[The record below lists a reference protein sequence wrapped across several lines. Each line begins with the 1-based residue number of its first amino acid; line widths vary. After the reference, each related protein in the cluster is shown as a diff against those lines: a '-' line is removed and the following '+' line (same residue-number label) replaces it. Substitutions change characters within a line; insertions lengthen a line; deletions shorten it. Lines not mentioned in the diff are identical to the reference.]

1 MVFNDPRSAAQ
12 PATSDAPLIAAPDA
26 GAGRPARWAASA
38 WVRLPVLFIL
48 MLAVDAITAG
58 INDTADGT
66 ALTALITGVATAG
79 LALAVYVG
87 LVRYLEGRRPR
98 ELALSRARSE
108 LSRGALFGLGLFSVT
123 IGLVAMVGGYHVRG
137 WGSIDGAL
145 TTLGL
150 MICASVTEELAF
162 RGALFRV
169 LEEKAGT
176 YGAVVV
182 SGLVFGGLHLVN
194 KDATVWGALSIAVE
208 SGLMFGALYA
218 ATRSLWPAIGLHFA
232 WNAAEQGIYGTAVS
246 GAGSGTGG
254 LLRAYV
260 SGPDILSG
268 GSFGPEASIFAIL
281 VCAVPTVVF
290 LRAAKRRDRIHRR
303 GELAGARQ
311 A

>member
-1 MVFNDPRSAAQ
+1 MVFNDPRPAAR
-12 PATSDAPLIAAPDA
+12 PATGDAPLTAGPDA
-26 GAGRPARWAASA
+26 GAARPARWAASA
-38 WVRLPVLFIL
+38 WVRLPVLFVL
-48 MLAVDAITAG
+48 MLAVDAIAAG
-58 INDTADGT
+58 INNASDGT
-66 ALTALITGVATAG
+66 AFTALVTGVATGA
-79 LALAVYVG
+79 LALAAYAG
-87 LVRYLEGRRPR
+87 LVRCLEGRRPQ
-98 ELALSRARSE
+98 ELALSRARSQ
-108 LSRGALFGLGLFSVT
+108 LTRGALLGLGLFSLT
-123 IGLVAMVGGYHVRG
+123 IGLVAVSGGYHVRG
-137 WGSIDGAL
+137 WGSIGGAL

-150 MICASVTEELAF
+150 MSCVSVTEELAF

-268 GSFGPEASIFAIL
+268 GSFGPEASVFAIL
-281 VCAVPTVVF
+281 VCSVPTVLL
-290 LRAAKRRDRIHRR
+290 LRAAERRDRIRRR
-303 GELAGARQ
+303 GGPAAARQ